1 MYACDLPMIAV
12 GGGGRLRSA
21 MAASINSLQINSEL
35 YEGKHPLA
43 AELLSFLAV
52 AQAAVAALVPTPTP
66 DSPEAPTN

>member
-1 MYACDLPMIAV
+1 MYACDLPMITV

-43 AELLSFLAV
+43 GELLAFLAV
-52 AQAAVAALVPTPTP
+52 AQAAVAALVPPPTLY
-66 DSPEAPTN
+66 SREAPTN

>member
-35 YEGKHPLA
+35 YGGTHPLA
-43 AELLSFLAV
+43 PELLAFLAV
-52 AQAAVAALVPTPTP
+52 AQTAVAALVPTPTP